1 MFAVKFTYFG
11 GVFLTFRVVDSGSPL
26 MEWHDFVIFGVIRE
40 MYSYTGYTQVDV
52 TNVAAH
58 RGDGGL
64 TEVTPDDVLGGVG
77 RVHVIKTSVQSNN
90 ILKKYKHHENFSQN
104 RINFNHLRLKL

>member
-1 MFAVKFTYFG
+1 MFALKFTYFC
-11 GVFLTFRVVDSGSPL
+11 GVFLTFRVINSGSTL
-26 MEWHDFVIFGVIRE
+26 FKWHNFMIFGIIRE
-40 MYSYTGYTQVDV
+40 MYPYTGYTQIYV

-77 RVHVIKTSVQSNN
+77 RVHG
-90 ILKKYKHHENFSQN
+90 LKSF
-104 RINFNHLRLKL
+104 

>member
-1 MFAVKFTYFG
+1 MFALKFTCFG

-40 MYSYTGYTQVDV
+40 MYPYTGYTQVDV

-64 TEVTPDDVLGGVG
+64 TEVTPDDVLGAVLGVHG
-77 RVHVIKTSVQSNN
+77 
-90 ILKKYKHHENFSQN
+90 LKSF
-104 RINFNHLRLKL
+104 